1 MTFQYPQDT
10 ITEYDF
16 GRYAAGGQERRIAGI
31 GKKFDT
37 AAVTETVAP
46 RNILTER
53 CLRAERAPVMRT
65 VKITPEPDTLRE
77 MG

>member
-1 MTFQYPQDT
+1 M
-10 ITEYDF
+10 TEYEF
-16 GRYAAGGQERRIAGI
+16 QRQEPVLPGEGQDECKGFIQI
-31 GKKFDT
+31 YT

-53 CLRAERAPVMRT
+53 RPYAERAPVRRT
-65 VKITPEPDTLRE
+65 VKITSEPDTLRE

>member
-1 MTFQYPQDT
+1 MPP
-10 ITEYDF
+10 
-16 GRYAAGGQERRIAGI
+16 ALKGGGSQGSV
-31 GKKFDT
+31 KKFDT